1 MIRRERASDL
11 PTVFRWRRYVRKG
24 EVAHSSIRQNPTLPK
39 QFMSNQMKLVKYSAS
54 ATMMNIIIISS
65 LEGIVYVP
73 NTKRTKDP
81 RYDTCNNTIL
91 LYGWHRPVTGCA
103 FQRLY
108 PGIGEKAPVAILI
121 KESK

>member
-1 MIRRERASDL
+1 
-11 PTVFRWRRYVRKG
+11 
-24 EVAHSSIRQNPTLPK
+24 
-39 QFMSNQMKLVKYSAS
+39 MKLVKYSAS

-73 NTKRTKDP
+73 TQKGQKIRG
-81 RYDTCNNTIL
+81 TIL
-91 LYGWHRPVTGCA
+91 VIIQYYCDGWHRPVTGCA